1 MKKKPRP
8 TARHTASASARTRRK
23 SSRCSISRSATR
35 REKRSTATP
44 PPEKSGRP
52 VLVFLPNSREKKL
65 VATALTGAAIRAEIF
80 ETLDEL
86 AAQIGERTG
95 AVLVAE
101 EAFAGTGASE
111 LMKRLREQPKWS
123 DLPLLVVPSG
133 AKVQRRT
140 RDLAGASANVMF
152 LPRPLRDFALISAIR
167 TTLRARRSQYQA
179 RDLIEERDTVLASIS
194 EAFSALDRNWR
205 FTHVNDNVAEMA
217 GWPKEKMI
225 GRVIWEIFPEAVGTK
240 FHEKAQAAM
249 GTGESS
255 HDELFYAPWGR
266 WVDTRMYPTKDG
278 IVVFGADITERK
290 KQEQLAHER
299 EAKLTESQE
308 RLQLATEAADIGT
321 FDFFPNTGELQFS
334 DRSRELFGIPP
345 DMNVTYETYLAG
357 IHPDDRHIVHETV
370 ARVRQPGS
378 SGRFDIEYRTI
389 GILLADRKERWVAE
403 RGQALLD
410 PAGQIIRFIG
420 TMLDITGKKNAE
432 ILLQRAKNE
441 AEEANRAKDRFL
453 AMLSHELRTP
463 LTPVLMTIASLRR
476 EPDLNDGLRH
486 DLEILQRN
494 VELEALLIDDLLDLT
509 RIAHGKLEL
518 HNDAVDI
525 HGAIERSLS
534 ISAGDIVAKKIK
546 VVRHFEARE
555 HHCWA
560 DPARLQQVFWNLVK
574 NSAKFT
580 PVGGRIDIS
589 TRNNEAH
596 QIVIEVADTGI
607 GIDAN
612 LMPRIFDAFEQGGGV
627 ITSKYGGLGLGLAI
641 SKRVVD
647 LHSGT
652 IAARSDGPGRGAIFT
667 VTLNAMETSLLEGP
681 VLFLESEPAPVKHTL
696 ILFVE
701 DHEDT
706 ARVLGRILQNA
717 GFDVSHAGTV
727 AGARTLAAG
736 RRFDLVISDLGLP
749 DGSGLEL
756 MSALRDAQGLTG
768 IALSGFGTEEDVAA
782 SLAAGFAAH
791 LTKPVDWDRLRS
803 EIEQLTPAKDSVS
816 RSAA

>member
-1 MKKKPRP
+1 M
-8 TARHTASASARTRRK
+8 A
-23 SSRCSISRSATR
+23 
-35 REKRSTATP
+35 P
-44 PPEKSGRP
+44 PPPAEKSGRP
-52 VLVFLPNSREKKL
+52 VLVFLPNSRERKL
-65 VATALTGAAIRAEIF
+65 VANALTGAGIHAEIF
-80 ETLDEL
+80 ENLDEL

-95 AVLVAE
+95 AVLVTE
-101 EAFAGTGASE
+101 EAFADTAAAQ
-111 LMKRLREQPKWS
+111 LMTRLREQPKWS

-133 AKVQRRT
+133 AKVRRRT

-194 EAFSALDRNWR
+194 ESFSALDRNWR
-205 FTHVNDNVAEMA
+205 FTYVNDKVAEMA

-225 GRVIWEIFPEAVGTK
+225 GRVIWEIFPDAVGTK

-290 KQEQLAHER
+290 KQEELAHER
-299 EAKLTESQE
+299 EAKLRESQE

-321 FDFFPNTGELQFS
+321 FDFFPSTGELQFS

-345 DMNVTYETYLAG
+345 DMSVTYETYLAG

-410 PAGQIIRFIG
+410 STGRVTRFIG
-420 TMLDITGKKNAE
+420 TMLEITDKKNAE
-432 ILLQRAKNE
+432 LVLQRAKDE

-476 EPDLNDGLRH
+476 EPNLSDDLRH
-486 DLEILQRN
+486 DLEVLQRN

-525 HGAIERSLS
+525 HGTIEHALG
-534 ISAGDIVAKKIK
+534 ISAGDLIGKKIQ
-546 VVRHFEARE
+546 VTRHFDARE

-580 PVGGRIDIS
+580 PEGGRIEIS
-589 TRNNEAH
+589 TKNTETH
-596 QIVIEVADTGI
+596 QIVIEIRDNGI
-607 GIDAN
+607 GIEEK
-612 LMPRIFDAFEQGGGV
+612 LMPRIFDAFEQGGGT
-627 ITSKYGGLGLGLAI
+627 ITSQYGGLGLGLAI
-641 SKRVVD
+641 CKRVID
-647 LHSGT
+647 LHAGT
-652 IAARSDGPGRGAIFT
+652 ITAHSEGKGRGAIFT
-667 VTLNAMETSLLEGP
+667 VTLNAMATSLLEGP
-681 VLFLESEPAPVKHTL
+681 VLFLESELPRIKHIQ

-706 ARVLGRILQNA
+706 ARVLGRILRNA

-727 AGARTLAAG
+727 AEARALAASK
-736 RRFDLVISDLGLP
+736 RFDLLISDLGLP

-756 MSALRDAQGLTG
+756 MRALRDAQGMKG
-768 IALSGFGTEEDVAA
+768 IALSGFGTDEDVAA
-782 SLAAGFAAH
+782 SAAAGFAAH
-791 LTKPVDWDRLRS
+791 LTKPVDWDRLRA
-803 EIEQLTPAKDSVS
+803 EIERIRPVENSAA

>member
-1 MKKKPRP
+1 MV
-8 TARHTASASARTRRK
+8 T
-23 SSRCSISRSATR
+23 
-35 REKRSTATP
+35 
-44 PPEKSGRP
+44 
-52 VLVFLPNSREKKL
+52 
-65 VATALTGAAIRAEIF
+65 TALTGAGIRAEIF
-80 ETLDEL
+80 EDLGEL
-86 AAQIGERTG
+86 AVQIGERTG

-101 EAFAGTGASE
+101 EAFAGAAASQ

-133 AKVQRRT
+133 AKVRRQT

-167 TTLRARRSQYQA
+167 TTLRARRSQYEA

-205 FTHVNDNVAEMA
+205 YTHVNDRVAEMA

-225 GRVIWEIFPEAVGTK
+225 GRVIWEIFPEAVGTE
-240 FHEKAQAAM
+240 FYETAQRVM
-249 GTGESS
+249 RTGESS
-255 HDELFYAPWGR
+255 QDEFFYAPWGR
-266 WVDTRMYPTKDG
+266 WVDTRMYPTKNG
-278 IVVFGADITERK
+278 IVIFRADITERK
-290 KQEQLAHER
+290 KQEELAHER
-299 EAKLTESQE
+299 EAKLRESQE

-321 FDFFPNTGELQFS
+321 FDFIPSTGELQFS

-357 IHPDDRHIVHETV
+357 VHPDDRHIVHDTV

-410 PAGQIIRFIG
+410 SAGQITRFIG
-420 TMLDITGKKNAE
+420 TMLDITDRKNAE

-476 EPDLNDGLRH
+476 EPNLSDDLRH
-486 DLEILQRN
+486 DLEVLQRN

-525 HGAIERSLS
+525 HGTIEHALG
-534 ISAGDIVAKKIK
+534 ISAGDLIGKKIQ
-546 VVRHFEARE
+546 VTRHFDARE

-580 PVGGRIDIS
+580 PEGGRIEIS
-589 TRNNEAH
+589 TSNTETH
-596 QIVIEVADTGI
+596 QIVIEIRDTGI
-607 GIDAN
+607 GIEEK
-612 LMPRIFDAFEQGGGV
+612 LMPRIFDAFEQGGGT
-627 ITSKYGGLGLGLAI
+627 ITSQYGGLGLGLAI
-641 SKRVVD
+641 CKRVID
-647 LHSGT
+647 LHSGSIT
-652 IAARSDGPGRGAIFT
+652 VHSEGKGRGATFT
-667 VTLNAMETSLLEGP
+667 VTLNAMATSLLEGP
-681 VLFLESEPAPVKHTL
+681 VLFLESEPPRIKHIQ

-706 ARVLGRILQNA
+706 ARVLGRILRNA

-727 AGARTLAAG
+727 ADARALAASK
-736 RRFDLVISDLGLP
+736 RFDLLISDLGLP

-756 MSALRDAQGLTG
+756 MRALRDAQGMKG
-768 IALSGFGTEEDVAA
+768 IALSGFGTDEDVAA
-782 SLAAGFAAH
+782 SAAAGFAAH
-791 LTKPVDWDRLRS
+791 LTKPVDWERLRA
-803 EIEQLTPAKDSVS
+803 EIERIRPVENSAA

>member
-1 MKKKPRP
+1 VTHPE
-8 TARHTASASARTRRK
+8 K
-23 SSRCSISRSATR
+23 SSA
-35 REKRSTATP
+35 ATP
-44 PPEKSGRP
+44 PTEKSGRP
-52 VLVFLPNSREKKL
+52 VLVFLPNNREKTL
-65 VATALTGAAIRAEIF
+65 VATALSGAGIRAEVF
-80 ETLDEL
+80 ENLDEL

-95 AVLVAE
+95 AILVAE
-101 EAFAGTGASE
+101 EAFAGAAASQ

-133 AKVQRRT
+133 AKVRRRT

-205 FTHVNDNVAEMA
+205 YTHVNDRVAEMA

-225 GRVIWEIFPEAVGTK
+225 GRVIWEIFPEAVGTE
-240 FHEKAQAAM
+240 FYENAQRVM
-249 GTGESS
+249 RTGESS
-255 HDELFYAPWGR
+255 QGEFFYAPWGR
-266 WVDTRMYPTKDG
+266 WVEARMYPTKNG
-278 IVVFGADITERK
+278 IVIFRADITERK
-290 KQEQLAHER
+290 KQEELAHER
-299 EAKLTESQE
+299 EAKLRESQE

-321 FDFFPNTGELQFS
+321 FDFFPSTGELQFS

-357 IHPDDRHIVHETV
+357 VHPDDRHVVHETV

-389 GILLADRKERWVAE
+389 GILLTDRKERWVAE

-410 PAGQIIRFIG
+410 PAGRIIRFIG

-476 EPDLNDGLRH
+476 EPNLSDDLRH
-486 DLEILQRN
+486 DLEVLQRN

-509 RIAHGKLEL
+509 RIANGKLEL

-525 HGAIERSLS
+525 HGTIEHALG
-534 ISAGDIVAKKIK
+534 ISAGDLIGKNIQVI
-546 VVRHFEARE
+546 RHFDARE

-580 PVGGRIDIS
+580 PEGGRIEIS
-589 TRNNEAH
+589 TKNTEAH
-596 QIVIEVADTGI
+596 QIVIEIRDTGI
-607 GIDAN
+607 GIEEK
-612 LMPRIFDAFEQGGGV
+612 LLPRIFDAFEQGGG
-627 ITSKYGGLGLGLAI
+627 ITSQYGGLGLGLAI
-641 SKRVVD
+641 CKRVID
-647 LHSGT
+647 LHSGSIT
-652 IAARSDGPGRGAIFT
+652 AHSEGKGRGATFT
-667 VTLNAMETSLLEGP
+667 ATLNAMATSLLEGP
-681 VLFLESEPAPVKHTL
+681 VLFLESEPPRIKHIH

-701 DHEDT
+701 DHADT
-706 ARVLGRILQNA
+706 ARVLGRILRNA

-727 AGARTLAAG
+727 AEARSLAASK
-736 RRFDLVISDLGLP
+736 RFDLLISDLGLP

-756 MSALRDAQGLTG
+756 MRALRDAQGMKG
-768 IALSGFGTEEDVAA
+768 IALSGFGTDEDVAA
-782 SLAAGFAAH
+782 SAAAGFAAH
-791 LTKPVDWDRLRS
+791 LTKPVDWERLRT
-803 EIEQLTPAKDSVS
+803 EIERIRPVENSAA

>member
-1 MKKKPRP
+1 MKKRPRR
-8 TARHTASASARTRRK
+8 TARQTASRVARTRRK
-23 SSRCSISRSATR
+23 SSPRSA
-35 REKRSTATP
+35 KRPETAAGVAP
-44 PPEKSGRP
+44 PVEKSGRP
-52 VLVFLPNSREKKL
+52 VLVFLPKSREKKL
-65 VATALTGAAIRAEIF
+65 VANALTHAAIRAEVF
-80 ETLDEL
+80 DELDHL
-86 AAQIGERTG
+86 AAQISDQTG
-95 AVLVAE
+95 ALLLAE
-101 EAFAGTGASE
+101 EAFADAAASP
-111 LMKRLREQPKWS
+111 LMTRLREQPKWS
-123 DLPLLVVPSG
+123 DLPLLVVTNGS
-133 AKVQRRT
+133 KVQPRT

-152 LPRPLRDFALISAIR
+152 LPRPLRDFALLSAVR
-167 TTLRARRSQYQA
+167 ATLRARRSQYEA
-179 RDLIEERDTVLASIS
+179 RDLIDERDTVLASIS
-194 EAFSALDRNWR
+194 EAFSALDRDWR
-205 FTHVNDNVAEMA
+205 YTHVNDKIAEMA

-225 GRVIWEIFPEAVGTK
+225 GRVIWEIFPEAVGTE
-240 FHEKAQAAM
+240 FYEKAHCVM
-249 GTGESS
+249 ETREPGHGEF
-255 HDELFYAPWGR
+255 FYAPWDR
-266 WVDTRMYPTKDG
+266 WVETRMYPTKNG
-278 IVVFGADITERK
+278 IVIFRADITERK
-290 KQEQLAHER
+290 KQEELAHER
-299 EAKLTESQE
+299 EAKLRESQE

-321 FDFFPNTGELQFS
+321 FDFFPSTGELQFS

-357 IHPDDRHIVHETV
+357 VHPDDRHIVHETV

-389 GILLADRKERWVAE
+389 GILLADRTERWVAE

-410 PAGQIIRFIG
+410 SAGQITRFIG

-525 HGAIERSLS
+525 HGTIERSLS
-534 ISAGDIVAKKIK
+534 ISAGDIVAKKIQ
-546 VVRHFEARE
+546 VIRHFEARE

-607 GIDAN
+607 GIDSK

-652 IAARSDGPGRGAIFT
+652 IAAQSDGPGRGATFT

-681 VLFLESEPAPVKHTL
+681 VLFLESEPALVRHTQ

-756 MSALRDAQGLTG
+756 MKALRDAQGLTG

-803 EIEQLTPAKDSVS
+803 EIERLTPAKDSAS
-816 RSAA
+816 RTAA